1 MASIMKRTIGLFK
14 SACCRH
20 SRQLEW
26 EVERDADADVEGA
39 EEFVGGGGADVMQS
53 KCEKE
58 ENWQKEGVGGVAA
71 VLAATQ

>member
-1 MASIMKRTIGLFK
+1 M
-14 SACCRH
+14 
-20 SRQLEW
+20 
-26 EVERDADADVEGA
+26 ERDADADVEGA

-58 ENWQKEGVGGVAA
+58 EKWQKEGVGGVAA